1 MISIAQ
7 FRSAG
12 TLTPAEVLTHGP
24 ASPRPE
30 KNHRLQVESFA
41 HFLQQKGAERLNARL
56 VLVGSCRDQEDEK
69 RIAALR
75 ALCAELG
82 VEKQVQFEVGI
93 KNEQL
98 KAWLGRASVGLHTM
112 WCEHFGIGVVEL
124 MILPHFQHA
133 GGWCAELESFFVR
146 PDRRSQGVGAA
157 LLAAAEERAVRAGCY
172 RIQLT
177 SRNVRT
183 DAHRFYRRHGFD
195 QGSQGFKK
203 PLGAGSGEG
212 GGYAEPGGGDEQQR

>member
-1 MISIAQ
+1 MTWAVSPLTREEVPEAVAVLLSGSLAPADE
-7 FRSAG
+7 RPEEPERYWAA
-12 TLTPAEVLTHGP
+12 TLATRARGGEVLVARD
-24 ASPRPE
+24 AS
-30 KNHRLQVESFA
+30 
-41 HFLQQKGAERLNARL
+41 
-56 VLVGSCRDQEDEK
+56 
-69 RIAALR
+69 
-75 ALCAELG
+75 G
-82 VEKQVQFEVGI
+82 V
-93 KNEQL
+93 
-98 KAWLGRASVGLHTM
+98 
-112 WCEHFGIGVVEL
+112 IGVVEL

-146 PDRRSQGVGAA
+146 PDRRSKGVGAA

-203 PLGAGSGEG
+203 PLAGGSGDG
-212 GGYAEPGGGDEQQR
+212 GGYADLGGGDEQQR

>member
-1 MISIAQ
+1 MTWEV
-7 FRSAG
+7 G
-12 TLTPAEVLTHGP
+12 PLTREEVPEAVAVLLTGSLAPDDERPEEPARYWAATVATRERGGEVLVARD
-24 ASPRPE
+24 AS
-30 KNHRLQVESFA
+30 
-41 HFLQQKGAERLNARL
+41 
-56 VLVGSCRDQEDEK
+56 
-69 RIAALR
+69 
-75 ALCAELG
+75 G
-82 VEKQVQFEVGI
+82 V
-93 KNEQL
+93 
-98 KAWLGRASVGLHTM
+98 
-112 WCEHFGIGVVEL
+112 IGVVEL

-157 LLAAAEERAVRAGCY
+157 LLAEAEERAVRAGCY

-203 PLGAGSGEG
+203 RLATGPRAR
-212 GGYAEPGGGDEQQR
+212 GGYADLGGGDEEQR

>member
-1 MISIAQ
+1 MTWPVGPLKREEVPEAVAVLLSGSLAPADE
-7 FRSAG
+7 RPEEPERYWAA
-12 TLTPAEVLTHGP
+12 TLATRARGGEVLVARD
-24 ASPRPE
+24 AS
-30 KNHRLQVESFA
+30 
-41 HFLQQKGAERLNARL
+41 
-56 VLVGSCRDQEDEK
+56 
-69 RIAALR
+69 
-75 ALCAELG
+75 G
-82 VEKQVQFEVGI
+82 V
-93 KNEQL
+93 
-98 KAWLGRASVGLHTM
+98 
-112 WCEHFGIGVVEL
+112 IGVVEL

-203 PLGAGSGEG
+203 ALTGPSGDG
-212 GGYAEPGGGDEQQR
+212 DGYADRGGGDEQQR